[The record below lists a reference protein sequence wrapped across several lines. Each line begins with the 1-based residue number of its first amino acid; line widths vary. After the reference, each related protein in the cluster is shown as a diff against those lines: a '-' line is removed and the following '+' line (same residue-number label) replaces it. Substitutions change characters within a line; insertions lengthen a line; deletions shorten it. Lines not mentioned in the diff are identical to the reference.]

1 MPGRR
6 IHILGASG
14 SGTSSLARGL
24 AGALGSQMFDCD
36 DFYWMPTD
44 PPFQDKRPIDE
55 REALMQ
61 ALFLPRADWVLSG
74 SFTSWGSA
82 ITPRLTHVIFLSV
95 PAGMRLARLRK
106 RERRR
111 YGGRIE
117 PGGDLITQ
125 HRAFLDWAMSY
136 DDPGFTGRSRH
147 VHESW
152 LKELEVPV
160 IRLDASLQPG
170 QLLDQAVAALDPAR
184 AEA

>member
-1 MPGRR
+1 MSGRR

-36 DFYWMPTD
+36 DFYWLPTD

-74 SFTSWGSA
+74 SFTSWGRL
-82 ITPRLTHVIFLSV
+82 IKPRLTHVIFLSV
-95 PAGMRLARLRK
+95 PAGMRLARLRR

-111 YGGRIE
+111 YGARID
-117 PGGDLITQ
+117 PGGDLAAQYRT
-125 HRAFLDWAMSY
+125 FLDWAMSY
-136 DDPGFTGRSRH
+136 DDRGFTGRSRH

-152 LKELEVPV
+152 LAEQEVPV
-160 IRLDASLQPG
+160 IRLDASLQPA
-170 QLLDQAVAALDPAR
+170 QVLDQAIAALDPAT